1 MGCTLYLQ
9 ENGIKVRGCDHGIKV
24 RFIEGLYQSETL
36 MKNQGKPDDYL
47 ILTFQLF
54 EIDDIIKDL
63 NNTHH
68 QKYLKTVPEKQL
80 KRLLRKLHE
89 KIYSY
94 GKATNLVSPS
104 NSDEDFNKLDDE
116 ELNKVKDKMSESFE
130 QNRVKPGDP
139 EWKYEI
145 DVDFEA
151 GNGNKLESGWD
162 SEESELEF

>member
-1 MGCTLYLQ
+1 M
-9 ENGIKVRGCDHGIKV
+9 ENVTPKSCCFK
-24 RFIEGLYQSETL
+24 IEPPT
-36 MKNQGKPDDYL
+36 L
-47 ILTFQLF
+47 ILFYELN
-54 EIDDIIKDL
+54 ESGKIHRRSIPIRNLNEKSRIDDIIKDL

-80 KRLLRKLHE
+80 KRLLKKLHE